1 MFQMF
6 FQGNPFRQAT
16 KGMAKWAL
24 ITGLILIGLGML
36 VWVLKEI
43 FAIIAMIL
51 FFMAGFSAI
60 GWSIRLFILQWKMR
74 KDNSVYREGVEV
86 HFEDSDN

>member
-16 KGMAKWAL
+16 KGMAKGAL

-60 GWSIRLFILQWKMR
+60 GWSIRLFLLQWKMR

-86 HFEDSDN
+86 HFEDDNH